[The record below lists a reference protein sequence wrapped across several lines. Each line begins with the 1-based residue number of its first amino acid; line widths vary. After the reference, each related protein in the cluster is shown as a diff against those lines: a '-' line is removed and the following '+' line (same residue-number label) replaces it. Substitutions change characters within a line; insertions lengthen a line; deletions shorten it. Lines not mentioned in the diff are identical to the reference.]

1 MPREA
6 EGEESRGDRVP
17 RRRGCADRTG
27 SLGGWNVPAV
37 WVRGGGCSI
46 PESR

>member
-17 RRRGCADRTG
+17 GRQGCADRTG

-46 PESR
+46 PDSR

>member
-17 RRRGCADRTG
+17 GRQGCADRTG
-27 SLGGWNVPAV
+27 SLGGWNV